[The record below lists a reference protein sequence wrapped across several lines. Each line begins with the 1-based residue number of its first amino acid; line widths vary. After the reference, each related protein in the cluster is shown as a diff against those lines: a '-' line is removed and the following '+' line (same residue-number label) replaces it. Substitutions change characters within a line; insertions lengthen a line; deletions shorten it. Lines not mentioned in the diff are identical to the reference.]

1 VVLLREV
8 DVDAGVLAQCPDPGA
23 LACRGW
29 RGRYRARPAGFPGP
43 GRPAPAPDA
52 LQSVTRRGAVAQHML
67 RSRRSA
73 VPTWAPRFI
82 MGQASVCE
90 LAVANRFARLRL
102 SQASIA
108 AMITIM
114 TVTSSAICH
123 VRSQTVGAASACGL
137 IRGAAQVELVRPAGV
152 NPLSTRRSTPVHPSA
167 GAPGQ
172 RGGLR

>member
-1 VVLLREV
+1 
-8 DVDAGVLAQCPDPGA
+8 
-23 LACRGW
+23 
-29 RGRYRARPAGFPGP
+29 
-43 GRPAPAPDA
+43 
-52 LQSVTRRGAVAQHML
+52 
-67 RSRRSA
+67 

-82 MGQASVCE
+82 MGHASVCE

-114 TVTSSAICH
+114 TVTSSAVCH
-123 VRSQTVGAASACGL
+123 VRSQTVGAAPACGL
-137 IRGAAQVELVRPAGV
+137 IRGVAQVELISSSRSQAPV